1 LLLLAREEDDKG
13 CSMALAGLRE
23 PGRQPGSAHVTSH
36 VQARL
41 LDYAARVDELKSP
54 TEVLDELHAVT
65 SQEPA
70 LSVLGAARMPIKSGD
85 WRSIELGKSAF
96 LHKDVPENWW
106 HEYEALI
113 ESRFRPVLFLASSSI
128 GAYTWTEARRLFQPV
143 GVDQISLDLAL
154 KHGLRDGFTC
164 PVGGRWVV
172 GFWSRRDLSNVLTR
186 PMRIM
191 VFAAAS
197 FAALRLEQIVPPD
210 PAIFGTRRRL
220 TPRELAVLRLVSTGA
235 QFREVGQA
243 LGLGEETVRSHMKKA
258 QAKLGARSRTQ
269 AVAEALRQRL
279 IP

>member
-1 LLLLAREEDDKG
+1 
-13 CSMALAGLRE
+13 MAVVRLRE
-23 PGRQPGSAHVTSH
+23 LGRKSGSIHVSPH

-41 LDYAARVDELKSP
+41 LDYAARVDELKTP
-54 TEVLDELHAVT
+54 TEVLDELHSAT
-65 SQEPA
+65 TQEHA
-70 LSVLGAARMPIKSGD
+70 LCVLGAARIPIKSGD
-85 WRSIELGKSAF
+85 WRSIEIGKSAF
-96 LHKDVPENWW
+96 LHKDVPERWW
-106 HEYEALI
+106 EEYEALI
-113 ESRFRPVLFLASSSI
+113 EANFRPVLFLASSSM
-128 GAYTWTEARRLFQPV
+128 GAYTWTEARRMFQPI
-143 GVDQISLDLAL
+143 GVDQLSLDLAL
-154 KHGLRDGFTC
+154 KHGMRDGFTC

-191 VFAAAS
+191 IYAAAS

-210 PAIFGTRRRL
+210 PAIFGTRGRL

-235 QFREVGQA
+235 QFREVGTA